1 MKKQEVNRTLK
12 VAFPVAR
19 KSLSYEPTNIRLGY
33 EYIFLEN
40 IFSTLVEMDT
50 KGVLQPGVAEK
61 AEWINNELRLTIPDG
76 IRTASGLLIDASDV
90 LFSLKRLLVLSGNT
104 HGNFK
109 DLICPGAELKSIEDE
124 CKGLRQEGRYIFLSV
139 GERKPFLLPMLAA
152 IDFAI
157 IPKSSCDP
165 KTLEI
170 INLRETSGPYYV
182 ASDDGA
188 GNIELQLNPHHFHA
202 SQEIADKVL
211 LVPMDPKNQRESI
224 QALLDNRVDLLTTV
238 DTSKADDLIPL
249 AESHPEYSLHTTMK
263 IRTIILVFTER
274 GQRELSLPE
283 RKYISEKVR
292 GVFAKLLEHSPG
304 YERQTEFFPA
314 LSEGGLSKSQQESLE
329 ILNGKASTVP
339 QKNFRL
345 GIMKRGAFDTWA
357 DPIRVQL
364 PQADCY
370 LEQTPPDLQKD
381 IKPENMPH
389 AFIASTDTGFMEDI
403 SLISFSLNAGFLGLP
418 KKERD
423 KWLATYMSMDN
434 RTERI
439 AKLKDLHF
447 NALRDFIVVP
457 TMASPYAS
465 LVRKPWR
472 MEFSDLFANN
482 QLWLI
487 KIQ

>member
-1 MKKQEVNRTLK
+1 MKKQEVSRTLR

-61 AEWINNELRLTIPDG
+61 AEWINNELRLTIPEG
-76 IRTASGLLIDASDV
+76 IRTASGLPIDASDV

-109 DLICPGAELKSIEDE
+109 DLICPEAELKSIEDE

-188 GNIELQLNPHHFHA
+188 GNIELRLNPHHFHA
-202 SQEIADKVL
+202 SKEIADKVL

-249 AESHPEYSLHTTMK
+249 SSCFRLSKARSLHGTWGIHRARNSFRCIWTT
-263 IRTIILVFTER
+263 
-274 GQRELSLPE
+274 
-283 RKYISEKVR
+283 
-292 GVFAKLLEHSPG
+292 
-304 YERQTEFFPA
+304 
-314 LSEGGLSKSQQESLE
+314 SQ
-329 ILNGKASTVP
+329 ST
-339 QKNFRL
+339 
-345 GIMKRGAFDTWA
+345 
-357 DPIRVQL
+357 
-364 PQADCY
+364 
-370 LEQTPPDLQKD
+370 
-381 IKPENMPH
+381 
-389 AFIASTDTGFMEDI
+389 
-403 SLISFSLNAGFLGLP
+403 
-418 KKERD
+418 
-423 KWLATYMSMDN
+423 
-434 RTERI
+434 
-439 AKLKDLHF
+439 
-447 NALRDFIVVP
+447 
-457 TMASPYAS
+457 
-465 LVRKPWR
+465 
-472 MEFSDLFANN
+472 
-482 QLWLI
+482 
-487 KIQ
+487 